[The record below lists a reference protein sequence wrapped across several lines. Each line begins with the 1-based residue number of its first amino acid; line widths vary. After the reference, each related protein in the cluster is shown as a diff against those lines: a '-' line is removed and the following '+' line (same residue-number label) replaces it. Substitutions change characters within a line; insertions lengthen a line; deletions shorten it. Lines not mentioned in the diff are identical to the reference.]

1 MVKIP
6 TYSGEFKK
14 RALVTDAFTGFSG
27 GEMQVAS
34 RTGITQAGKAINIT
48 AHHLR
53 KIEEAK
59 ELKNNQLWITENF
72 EKLDTEMFAYSIEAK
87 KTNTDIN
94 AEGHT
99 TNMLKKF
106 QEISDEVLK
115 NAPNKRAV
123 EAWKIQMNKYKNK
136 VANNATLYEAEQT
149 IEGDKVKIN
158 NSLNYAAIN
167 AQNSFLE
174 TFEIIKRMELSF
186 KALDN
191 PNTKNIEGY
200 SNRFTVAQIENFID
214 TGGAFI
220 SKSMINAVIERADF
234 AEIAVVKKW
243 LDDGKF
249 DKLMDPNDIVQ
260 FKNKLDG
267 IKKVKDGEF
276 ISNHKVKID
285 ENFTEMLE
293 NGNELHTEV
302 LSEMF
307 EIHGENSVAAAD
319 YKKDLAMYESAYTEI
334 TKISSMSKNDMFA
347 YAAGLADGNTRE
359 RKVKEVVMAKAEEIS
374 TLMEEN
380 PVLWA
385 KKYRP
390 DIYLALNVSETAQA
404 AATEGDAEPDST
416 QTINAMN
423 SLIEAQIAF
432 GIPPWEVK
440 VLSTDQSAAF
450 ADFIQNT
457 KNAETLKGLFD
468 LWKNQYGD
476 NFDIIM
482 NQMIQEDKLD
492 PLWASA
498 MIYLNDVEFAAIMKK
513 GVFTKVDTSKL
524 DSESKVELTSM
535 QDELKVKFDDL
546 RIALTKYNTRAL
558 PMVNGWEQ
566 LLLNYTA
573 INYIKGNKTDPG
585 QKAWE
590 NLIENKFHILDSLII
605 PRAENTKD
613 KEMYESGMAHFKD
626 NMLKD
631 WNLDILKAGG
641 ILDDEINYLHFNKE
655 NQDINVFFRNTADG
669 SGVELIWDGMALGTW
684 PVSYTEKH
692 PDDVSPPKAVVLTW
706 KELNSYIDGVE
717 NLMKS
722 DSVMEKIKKSKV
734 PILWR

>member
-6 TYSGEFKK
+6 TYTSEFKK
-14 RALVTDAFTGFSG
+14 RTVVTDAYTGFSG

-34 RTGITQAGKAINIT
+34 RTGVTQAGKAINIA

-59 ELKNNQLWITENF
+59 EFKDNSLWITENF
-72 EKLDTEMFAYSIEAK
+72 ERMDTEMYTYGIEAK
-87 KTNTDIN
+87 KTNIDIN

-99 TNMLKKF
+99 TNMLAEFQKK
-106 QEISDEVLK
+106 SDEILK
-115 NAPNKRAV
+115 TAPNKKAAD
-123 EAWKIQMNKYKNK
+123 AWRIKMNSYKNK
-136 VANNATLYEAEQT
+136 IANNATRYEAEQT
-149 IEGDKVKIN
+149 IEGDKIKIN
-158 NSLNYAAIN
+158 NSLNYSAIN
-167 AQNSFLE
+167 AQNNFLDTFDIIERMKNSF
-174 TFEIIKRMELSF
+174 M
-186 KALDN
+186 ALDN
-191 PNTKNIEGY
+191 PETKNIEGY
-200 SNRFTVAQIENFID
+200 QNRFTRAAIENFINE
-214 TGGAFI
+214 GGAFI
-220 SKSMINAVIERADF
+220 SKSMINAVLERADF
-234 AEIAVVKKW
+234 SEIAVVKKW

-249 DKLMDPNDIVQ
+249 DKLLDPNDIVQ

-285 ENFTEMLE
+285 ENFTEMLK

-319 YKKDLAMYESAYTEI
+319 YKKDLAMYESAYSEI
-334 TKISSMSKNDMFA
+334 TKISSMSKSDMFA
-347 YAAGLADGNTRE
+347 YAAGLDDGNQRD
-359 RKVKEVVMAKAEEIS
+359 RKVKEVVIAKAQEIS
-374 TLMEEN
+374 ALMEEN

-385 KKYRP
+385 KEYRK
-390 DIYLALNVSETAQA
+390 DIYVALNVSETVQA
-404 AATEGDAEPDST
+404 AATEGDAEPVSA

-423 SLIEAQIAF
+423 SLIEAQIVF

-450 ADFIQNT
+450 ADIIQNT

-476 NFDIIM
+476 NFDIIV
-482 NQMIQEDKLD
+482 NQMIQDDKLD

-498 MIYLNDVEFAAIMKK
+498 MIYLDDVEFAAIMKK
-513 GVFTKVDTSKL
+513 GVFTKADISKL
-524 DSESKVELTSM
+524 DAEDKVTLVGI
-535 QDELKVKFDDL
+535 QDTLKLQFDDL

-573 INYIKGNKTDPG
+573 INYIKGNKSDPG
-585 QKAWE
+585 EKAWE
-590 NLIENKFHILDSLII
+590 NLIENKFYILDSLII
-605 PRAENTKD
+605 PRDKNKKD

-631 WNLDILKAGG
+631 WNLDILRAGG
-641 ILDDEINYLHFNKE
+641 ILDDEINYLDFNKE
-655 NQDINVFFRNTADG
+655 NADINVFFRNTADG

-692 PDDVSPPKAVVLTW
+692 PDDISKPKPVVLTW

-717 NLMKS
+717 NLMES
-722 DSVMEKIKKSKV
+722 DSVQEKQIKSKF
-734 PILWR
+734 PILWH